1 MQLNITEEKKYVT
14 EDTLHHH
21 PLSPTA
27 PLTMTQQKVRVSYGF
42 NGIAHCCLEGALT
55 QKKSSKKNDN
65 RNLLWAICG
74 TFFHKDLNKK
84 SSPFSAI

>member
-42 NGIAHCCLEGALT
+42 NGIGSNP
-55 QKKSSKKNDN
+55 QFK
-65 RNLLWAICG
+65 NLLNAKIKRKNLQRI
-74 TFFHKDLNKK
+74 FFIYTRYLL
-84 SSPFSAI
+84 SQY